1 MTNKQYYPLIQK
13 AIEGF
18 LDYHG
23 IPHKE
28 LILHTWISEDIATHR
43 PQKLTPINKMRAND
57 EYGGMQIQFMSERKQ
72 KGELDA
78 DIPTLYFKQFR
89 ELMSRMMFH
98 SFPFSYI
105 PEHGEESEPNN
116 FDEDLTESTCWHHCS
131 LTWAQFSDG
140 YQIKIQVGYCTC
152 S

>member
-43 PQKLTPINKMRAND
+43 PSDLIPIKKMRAND
-57 EYGGMQIQFMSERKQ
+57 EYGGMQIQFMSEKIGDNG
-72 KGELDA
+72 KNV
-78 DIPTLYFKQFR
+78 DIPIRYFTAFR

-98 SFPFSYI
+98 SFPYSYL
-105 PEHGEESEPNN
+105 PEHVDPSEPNN